1 MTAIVSTSKNVTSN
15 NITTLSDSSLDFV
28 DKIYL
33 EDFGLSDLLVLPS
46 EVENLR
52 LSVSFV
58 HDNSDLSLYSK
69 AVNRLMEITP
79 NLRSVELEGGYI
91 YRPAVETR
99 EVLALELGRFRD
111 HLEHLSAIFATK
123 EVPIKSMRFSGIY
136 TFEEKT
142 IEKAKAASL
151 LKTIFG
157 FSSNQLDVQRDV
169 LDFNYSTAHEH
180 NFAVRLLIG
189 VHFLKEMVPIDRS
202 RFYDN
207 PNSLNRLFAF

>member
-1 MTAIVSTSKNVTSN
+1 MTAIVSTSTDVTSN
-15 NITTLSDSSLDFV
+15 GILLSDSAWDFV

-46 EVENLR
+46 EVTNLR

-58 HDNSDLSLYSK
+58 LNCPDSSLYSK
-69 AVNRLMEITP
+69 AINRLMEMTP
-79 NLRSVELEGGYI
+79 NLQSVEFEGGYI

-99 EVLALELGRFRD
+99 EELALELSRFRD
-111 HLEHLSAIFATK
+111 HLEHLSAIFAAK
-123 EVPIKSMRFSGIY
+123 GVPIKNLRFSGIY

-142 IEKAKAASL
+142 IERAKAASL

-169 LDFNYSTAHEH
+169 LDFNYSTAHNH
-180 NFAVRLLIG
+180 NFAVRLLLGI
-189 VHFLKEMVPIDRS
+189 HFLREMVPIDRS

-207 PNSLNRLFAF
+207 PNSLNRLFAC